1 MLQSKTPT
9 VSQTYNFLSG
19 HRVSFTGGYWLGIN
33 FGISPTNNDTKTSF
47 GFGIVS
53 PQFGASNNY
62 TPDSLLGIPLILNK
76 Q

>member
-9 VSQTYNFLSG
+9 ATQTYNFLSG
-19 HRVSFTGGYWLGIN
+19 HAASFTGGYWLGLN
-33 FGISPTNNDTKTSF
+33 FGVSPANNDTKNSF
-47 GFGIVS
+47 GFGLVS
-53 PQFGASNNY
+53 PQIGASYNY